1 MNRRNFLHSCLQAGL
16 GAGAAAA
23 MGRLNLMQAAM
34 AASSGVG
41 DYKALVCVFLAGGN
55 DGFNMVVPTD
65 SYFST
70 YAATRASL
78 ANEQASL
85 LALSAAAPPAGE
97 GEAYGLHAGMEGL
110 QSLFNSSNAA
120 VLANVGTLVVPTSQV
135 AYRNGSVPLPP
146 HLFSHNDQQALWQS
160 PSASAVSQ
168 QGWLG
173 RVMELVAGQN
183 TQSLLPSAICLTD
196 QSLLLT
202 GSTQL
207 PYGLSP
213 YGAVLMNAI
222 DGVGA
227 QPSLELAR
235 AAVFNSNTNAVAA
248 HVFERTYNDV
258 HTRAQQFAQAHI
270 NATAGIAAPPEF
282 AGLTSFFAAQLGMVA
297 KTIEARAAI
306 GAGRQAFFVLLGGFD
321 THDAQLTTQPAL
333 LADLS
338 SSLKAFHDAT
348 VRMQV
353 SQQVTTFTA
362 SDFGRTLSSNGD
374 GSDHGW
380 GSHHFVVGGSVLG
393 QRFHGTMPS
402 LASEA
407 SNPDD
412 AGRGRIIPTTSVD
425 SYAATLARWFGL
437 SESDIDLVLPNIG
450 EFNRDLG
457 FMG

>member
-1 MNRRNFLHSCLQAGL
+1 MNRRTFLNSCLQAGL

-23 MGRLNLMQAAM
+23 LGRLNLMQAAM

-55 DGFNMVVPTD
+55 DGFNMVVPND
-65 SYFST
+65 GYHST
-70 YAATRASL
+70 YSGTRASL
-78 ANEQASL
+78 ALEQSSL
-85 LALSAAAPPAGE
+85 LPLTAAAPPAGA
-97 GEAYGLHAGMEGL
+97 GASYGLHAGMDGL
-110 QSLFNSSNAA
+110 QSLFNAGHAA
-120 VLANVGTLVVPTSQV
+120 VLGNVGTLVVPTSQ
-135 AYRNGSVPLPP
+135 AQYQNGSVPLPP

-160 PSASAVSQ
+160 PSAIAVSQ

-173 RVMELVAGQN
+173 RIMELVADQN
-183 TQSLLPSAICLTD
+183 SGSLLPSAICLTD

-202 GSTQL
+202 GSAQL

-213 YGAVLMNAI
+213 YGAVMMNAI
-222 DGVGA
+222 DGVGT
-227 QPSLELAR
+227 QPGQELAR
-235 AAVFNSNTNAVAA
+235 ASVFNANASAGAA
-248 HVFERTYNDV
+248 HVFERTYNDI
-258 HTRAQQFAQAHI
+258 HNRAQHYAQVHI
-270 NATAGIAAPPEF
+270 NATAGIANPPEF
-282 AGLTSFFAAQLGMVA
+282 AGLTTFLSAQLGMVA

-321 THDAQLTTQPAL
+321 THDAQLATQPAL

-348 VRMQV
+348 VRMQIADK
-353 SQQVTTFTA
+353 VTAFTA

-380 GSHHFVVGGSVLG
+380 GSHHWIVGGGVLG
-393 QRFHGTMPS
+393 QRYYGAMPS

-407 SNPDD
+407 ANPDD

-425 SYAATLARWFGL
+425 SYSATLARWYGL
-437 SESDIDLVLPNIG
+437 SESDIDLVLPNLAP
-450 EFNRDLG
+450 FNRDLG
-457 FMG
+457 FMA